1 MRRAEAGSMIHPY
14 EQFYQI
20 ISLHA
25 GPIIHPDRRSSK
37 ENPFHQSDAVIFRTA
52 FRHAGQGF

>member
-1 MRRAEAGSMIHPY
+1 MIHPY
-14 EQFYQI
+14 EQFYQL

-37 ENPFHQSDAVIFRTA
+37 ENPFHQRDAAIFRTV